1 MGRLTTRLILRLY
14 IAGAAPNSL
23 RAVVENLKAL
33 CAAHFEGRC
42 SLEIVDVLKEPL
54 RALNDDILVTPTLVK
69 LSPGVRTRV
78 IGDLSDERK
87 LIAALH
93 GGAKPVTTLFSSEI
107 GDSRGLRLRS

>member
-1 MGRLTTRLILRLY
+1 MASLEQPPVRDGAVDDALILRLY

-23 RAVVENLKAL
+23 RAVENLKAL
-33 CAAHFEGRC
+33 CAAHFEERC

-78 IGDLSDERK
+78 IGDLSDDRK
-87 LIAALH
+87 VLSALH
-93 GGAKPVTTLFSSEI
+93 GGANL
-107 GDSRGLRLRS
+107 